1 LKYADGATPLDPD
14 ELEGLRFKHIE
25 TRGELN
31 QLEQQNIQDGLRWLD
46 RQKKIADILS
56 DSFVRRLHKQLF
68 GEVWKWA
75 GTLRLSEKNL
85 GVDPIHISVE
95 LRNLLDDSSYW
106 IEHNTFTVLEFA
118 ARFHHRLVQIHA
130 FPNGN
135 GRHARIMTDVIL
147 KRLFNKPGLS
157 WGGVSIDG
165 QGDVRTAYIESLR
178 QADRGD
184 YNPLITFLSQ
194 GYNTEN

>member
-1 LKYADGATPLDPD
+1 MEYPDGATLLDPD

-46 RQKKIADILS
+46 RQKKTDNILS

-68 GEVWKWA
+68 GEVWIWA
-75 GTLRLSEKNL
+75 GTFRLSEKNL

-106 IEHNTFTVLEFA
+106 IEHNTFAVLEFA

-147 KRLFNKPGLS
+147 KRLLNKPGLS
-157 WGGVSIDG
+157 WGSVSIDG
-165 QGDVRTAYIESLR
+165 KGDVRTAYIESLR
-178 QADRGD
+178 QADKGD
-184 YNPLITFLSQ
+184 YNPLMAFLSQ